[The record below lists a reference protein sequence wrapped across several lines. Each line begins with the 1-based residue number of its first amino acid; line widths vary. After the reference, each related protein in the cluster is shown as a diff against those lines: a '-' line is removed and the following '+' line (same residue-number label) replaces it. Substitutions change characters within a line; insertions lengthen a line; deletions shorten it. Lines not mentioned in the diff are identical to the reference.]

1 MQNKDFC
8 QTEAMGSLLGA
19 AMNLMQNK
27 DFCQI
32 ESPEKNARSK
42 RRKLMSGTGTKSRT
56 QDKRK
61 LFKTKVAKMIHDA
74 YEIVK
79 KVQNKVKVETIQDNQ
94 EVSRTQDKVSRT
106 QDKVSRI
113 RETTIEKQTV
123 VRW

>member
-1 MQNKDFC
+1 MQNNNFC

-19 AMNLMQNK
+19 AINLMQNK

-42 RRKLMSGTGTKSRT
+42 TRKLVSGTEFEKSRT

-79 KVQNKVKVETIQDNQ
+79 KV
-94 EVSRTQDKVSRT
+94 
-106 QDKVSRI
+106 
-113 RETTIEKQTV
+113 
-123 VRW
+123 